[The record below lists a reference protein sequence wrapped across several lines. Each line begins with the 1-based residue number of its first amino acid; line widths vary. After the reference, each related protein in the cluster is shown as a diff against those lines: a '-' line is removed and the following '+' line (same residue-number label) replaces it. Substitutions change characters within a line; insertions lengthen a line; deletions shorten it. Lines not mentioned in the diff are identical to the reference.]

1 MKRLLLTT
9 TCLLGAPTAYAGGLE
24 KSGQPVTLLFEK
36 GDQIQLDFGYV
47 MPDVVGTDS
56 AGTQSGNVGR
66 DTPRFG
72 GGIKKDFNEKWS
84 AALIVDEPYGANF
97 EYTPES
103 LLFGGTSADIDS
115 VEFTA
120 LARYKIND
128 RFSLHGGLRVARF
141 EGGVTLGGLAYGP
154 LDGFELEFENDW
166 GWGYVVGGAYEIPE
180 IAARVALTYGSSID
194 FELETSENM
203 FGDSTTELTMP
214 QSVNL
219 DFQMGVAPKT
229 LFFGSARWANY
240 DGWAIEVDGFT
251 GLTGVPLA
259 AKDYDI
265 YTFKLGL
272 GRQFTER
279 WGGAVQ
285 ATWEPGINE
294 PLGPLNPYDGLFG
307 LGAAASYTM
316 PSGAKLTAG
325 AEYYWLGDSEV
336 VSGDSASADFTNNT
350 AVAVA
355 MRLSI
360 PF

>member
-1 MKRLLLTT
+1 M
-9 TCLLGAPTAYAGGLE
+9 AHAGGLE

-36 GDQIQLDFGYV
+36 GDQIQLDLGYL
-47 MPDVVGTDS
+47 MPDVVGVDS
-56 AGTQSGNVGR
+56 LGTESGNVGL

-72 GGIKKDFNEKWS
+72 GGIKKDINDKWS

-103 LLFGGTSADIDS
+103 LVFGGTSADVDS
-115 VEFTA
+115 IEFTA
-120 LARYKIND
+120 LARYNFND
-128 RFSLHGGLRVARF
+128 RFSLHGGLRAARF
-141 EGGVTLGGLAYGP
+141 KGGVTLGGVGYGP
-154 LDGFELEFENDW
+154 LAGYELELKEDW
-166 GWGYVVGGAYEIPE
+166 GFGVVVGGAYEIPE
-180 IAARVALTYGSSID
+180 IAARVALTYSSSIAFD
-194 FELETSENM
+194 LETSENM
-203 FGDSTTELTMP
+203 FGDASTTIDMP

-219 DFQMGVAPKT
+219 DFQTGIAPKT
-229 LFFGSARWANY
+229 LLFGSARWANY
-240 DGWAIEVDGFT
+240 DGWQIEADGLT
-251 GLTGVPLA
+251 GLTGAPIA
-259 AKDYDI
+259 SKDYDI

-285 ATWEPGINE
+285 ASWEPGIGK
-294 PLGPLNPYDGLFG
+294 PLGPLNPYDGYVG
-307 LGAAASYTM
+307 LGAAANYTM
-316 PSGAKLTAG
+316 PSGAKITAG

-336 VSGDSASADFTNNT
+336 VSGTGASADFTDNT